1 MKLTQPIEIFLPDTR
16 DVEISRYGF
25 GNLKLGMG
33 VFTYSRIA
41 GNPYLYNYKTA
52 AIFPNANNGVPVP
65 TNPGGTCPGS
75 TPECESI
82 CYAKRI
88 GGPVREV
95 YERNAGDDVPPIPD
109 ACQILRLH
117 VSGDFDT
124 SAYISN
130 WVDRLIERSDVTCWA
145 YTRSWRIPHLVAA
158 LEDLRALPNVQ
169 LFASMDRSHRDE
181 PPNGWRRAW
190 LDGDPRAGFSIDVT
204 TQDDIGTRRL
214 SRTLTGVS
222 SYVCPEETGHKKDC
236 LACGYCFEGQTNDV
250 TFLKH

>member
-1 MKLTQPIEIFLPDTR
+1 MKLTQPIVVFLPDTR

-41 GNPYLYNYKTA
+41 GNPELLRAHNTQSSTFWTQK
-52 AIFPNANNGVPVP
+52 
-65 TNPGGTCPGS
+65 NPGGTCPGS
-75 TPECESI
+75 TPECEAI

-95 YERNAGDDVPPIPD
+95 YAQNASDDVPPIPD

-130 WVDRLIERSDVTCWA
+130 WVDRLTERPDVTCWA
-145 YTRSWRIPHLVAA
+145 YTRSWRVPHLVAA

-169 LFASMDRSHRDE
+169 LFASMDWSHTDE
-181 PPNGWRRAW
+181 PPTGWRRAW
-190 LDGDPRAGFSIDVT
+190 IDGDQRAGKFLDVT
-204 TQDDIGTRRL
+204 TQDDTGRRRL
-214 SRTLTGVS
+214 STTYDGVS
-222 SYVCPEETGHKKDC
+222 SYVCPEETGHKKNC
-236 LACGYCFEGQTNDV
+236 LECAYCFEGQTNDV
-250 TFLKH
+250 TFLRH